1 MFKNYIKV
9 ALRNL
14 RKNRSYAFINIL
26 GLAMGLMVSILVF
39 LYVIDET
46 SYEKHI
52 TDYQDIYRM
61 GINASLMGQTM
72 DAPVS
77 CSPMAEALR
86 TDFAEVITAGRFKP
100 VGQEIMLKHEDNKI
114 YVQSGARADSVF
126 LQIMDYEFVHGDPK
140 TALLEDNAMVM
151 TEETARKF
159 FGDENPI
166 ELKEAINRAMEQT
179 LNHYKPRNKRT
190 LLHNYLSEDQLIK
203 LVRNIVLHFL

>member
-26 GLAMGLMVSILVF
+26 GLALGLMVSILVF

-61 GINASLMGQTM
+61 GINANLMGQTM

-86 TDFAEVITAGRFKP
+86 TDFAEVVTAGRFKP
-100 VGQEIMLKHEDNKI
+100 MGQEIMLKHEDNKI
-114 YVQSGARADSVF
+114 YIVDVNNNPAGPPAPISEADS
-126 LQIMDYEFVHGDPK
+126 K
-140 TALLEDNAMVM
+140 TAIIRLSNAFEK
-151 TEETARKF
+151 TF
-159 FGDENPI
+159 
-166 ELKEAINRAMEQT
+166 Q
-179 LNHYKPRNKRT
+179 
-190 LLHNYLSEDQLIK
+190 
-203 LVRNIVLHFL
+203 